1 MQIKT
6 TYKDIFSLSGPIML
20 GSAVQ
25 QIIALTD
32 GVFLYHK
39 SEADFGAIG
48 FVSVFYLMIAA
59 IGYNFSKGGQIMI
72 ARRAGE
78 NNPSKVGEVFQA
90 MLFFEFFL
98 AIFLFLVMQYGGYYI
113 FSIFSNSD
121 VIFYK
126 SMAVSYTHLTLPTT
140 PYV

>member
-1 MQIKT
+1 MKLTT

-25 QIIALTD
+25 QIIVLTD

-59 IGYNFSKGGQIMI
+59 IGYNFSKGH
-72 ARRAGE
+72 AVWR
-78 NNPSKVGEVFQA
+78 VLH
-90 MLFFEFFL
+90 LFHFCEFRCDL
-98 AIFLFLVMQYGGYYI
+98 L
-113 FSIFSNSD
+113 
-121 VIFYK
+121 
-126 SMAVSYTHLTLPTT
+126 
-140 PYV
+140 